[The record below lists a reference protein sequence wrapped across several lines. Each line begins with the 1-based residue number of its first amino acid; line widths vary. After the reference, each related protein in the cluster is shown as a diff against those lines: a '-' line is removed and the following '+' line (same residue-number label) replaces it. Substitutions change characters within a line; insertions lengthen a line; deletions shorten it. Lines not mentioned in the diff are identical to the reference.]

1 MNDSPDKV
9 VVITSGAGG
18 IGKCI
23 AEAFVRQG
31 AHVCHRHR
39 GWTRNP

>member
-1 MNDSPDKV
+1 MNDFLDKV

-23 AEAFVRQG
+23 ADAFARQG
-31 AHVCHRHR
+31 AHVCVIDTAALH
-39 GWTRNP
+39 